1 MSKQWPDLKKEMDK
15 ISVPMDK
22 LDSIISST
30 LKPNKKKKS
39 IKRMTFYFVSAAI
52 LIIGIFISTASISP
66 AMAKIAA
73 QVPII
78 GTFFN
83 DVQDEGLK
91 IAGQKGLTQVVDQ
104 SSKDNGITLT
114 MNEIFY
120 DGTRLT
126 FGYTQESIFAIG
138 ELESPNIKVN
148 GKEINFSS
156 GFSGSFVTPQKYK
169 GIIDINPTEELPEE
183 FEISIRIDAI
193 GLVPGKWEFN
203 FPVKQS
209 NEVTVI
215 RPEKVIMIDK
225 AEVKISSLKLGPA
238 GTDLAVQVTARE
250 NESKID
256 PYDLNFF
263 IVDEHDNVLDA
274 LGGSGHGDTENGEIK
289 ATLDFLFSPL
299 KEGVKKVRVIPYS
312 RLEQNGGLE
321 EVSVDMNSQELP
333 FTLSQGDF
341 GNILINDIQY
351 KEDQTIVYFDVQSD
365 EIYDNR
371 LSRNPIWLKDANGKS
386 LMIEDVPFAEKIE
399 GNSFKQVFKMSKKK
413 GLQLGTFRY
422 LKPVTYEAF
431 EIELP
436 Q

>member
-22 LDSIISST
+22 LDSIISNTIKS
-30 LKPNKKKKS
+30 NKKKKS
-39 IKRMTFYFVSAAI
+39 IKKMTFYFVSAAI
-52 LIIGIFISTASISP
+52 LIIGVFISTASVSP

-120 DGTRLT
+120 DGTRLS
-126 FGYTQESIFAIG
+126 FGYTQESLFAIG
-138 ELESPNIKVN
+138 ELERPNIKVN

-156 GFSGSFVTPQKYK
+156 SSSGDFITPQKYK
-169 GIIDINPTEELPEE
+169 GMIDINPTEELPEE

-193 GLVPGKWEFN
+193 GIVPGKWEFN
-203 FPVKQS
+203 FPVEQS

-215 RPEKVIMIDK
+215 RPEKIIMIDK

-238 GTDLAVQVTARE
+238 GTDLVVQVTARE
-250 NESKID
+250 EESKVD
-256 PYDLNFF
+256 PFDLNFF
-263 IVDEHDNVLDA
+263 VVDEHNNVLDA
-274 LGGSGHGDTENGEIK
+274 FSSSGHGDTEDGMIK
-289 ATLDFLFSPL
+289 ATLDFLFNPL
-299 KEGVKKVRVIPYS
+299 KEGVKKVRVIPYTFS
-312 RLEQNGGLE
+312 EPIGGSERVKVDVNEQE
-321 EVSVDMNSQELP
+321 FP

-341 GNILINDIQY
+341 GDILVKDIQY
-351 KEDQTIVYFDVQSD
+351 KKDQIIVYFDVQSD

-371 LSRNPIWLKDANGKS
+371 LSRNPIALENASGYNLTLEDA
-386 LMIEDVPFAEKIE
+386 PFAEKIE
-399 GNSFKQVFKMSKKK
+399 GNSFKQVFKMSEKK
-413 GLQLGTFRY
+413 GLQLVTFEY
-422 LKPVTYEAF
+422 PKPVTYEAF

>member
-15 ISVPMDK
+15 ISVPLDK
-22 LDSIISST
+22 LDSIISNT
-30 LKPNKKKKS
+30 LKPTKKKKS

-52 LIIGIFISTASISP
+52 LIIGIFISTASVSP

-78 GTFFN
+78 GAFFN

-104 SSKDNGITLT
+104 SAKDNGISLT

-126 FGYTQESIFAIG
+126 FGYTQESLFAIG
-138 ELESPNIKVN
+138 ELERPNIKVN

-156 GFSGSFVTPQKYK
+156 SSSGDFVTPQKYK
-169 GIIDINPTEELPEE
+169 GMMDINPTEELPEE
-183 FEISIRIDAI
+183 FDISIRIDAI

-209 NEVTVI
+209 NKVTVI
-215 RPEKVIMIDK
+215 RPEKVITIDK

-238 GTDLAVQVTARE
+238 GTDLAVQVIARE
-250 NESKID
+250 EESKID
-256 PYDLNFF
+256 PFDLNFF
-263 IVDEHDNVLDA
+263 VVDEHENVLDA
-274 LGGSGHGDTENGEIK
+274 FSSSGHGDTEDGMIK
-289 ATLDFLFSPL
+289 AKLDFLFNPL
-299 KEGVKKVRVIPYS
+299 KEGVKKVSVIPYTFA
-312 RLEQNGGLE
+312 EPNGGLE
-321 EVSVDMNSQELP
+321 EVSVDLNKKIP

-341 GNILINDIQY
+341 GNILIKDIQY
-351 KEDQTIVYFDVQSD
+351 KKDQTIVYFDVQSD

-371 LSRNPIWLKDANGKS
+371 LYRNPIWLKDASGNN
-386 LMIEDVPFAEKIE
+386 LMLEDAPFAERIE
-399 GNSFKQVFKMSKKK
+399 GNSFKQVFKANEQE
-413 GLQLGTFRY
+413 GLQLGTFKY
-422 LKPVTYEAF
+422 PKPVTYEAF